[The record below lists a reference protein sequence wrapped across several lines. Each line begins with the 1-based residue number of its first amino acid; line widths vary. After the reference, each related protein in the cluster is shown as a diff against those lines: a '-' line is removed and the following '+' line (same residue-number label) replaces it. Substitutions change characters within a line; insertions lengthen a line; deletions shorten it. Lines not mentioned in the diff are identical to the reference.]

1 MGPSTAVCKGTSCA
15 YSHRRQ
21 ICKLLK
27 CSGIC
32 IWHCAVPSVCAH
44 LRFVDNAGRGSGSGD
59 RRYGIGTCSNR
70 VAPASFSEQTYLA
83 SMYIEDF
90 VLVRKQSVRFG
101 TGMNVISGQ
110 SGSGKSVLLNA
121 FNVVLGMQASSDMVR
136 SPADVAGK
144 VSFAGMIC
152 FGARAHN
159 IQRVHTNFRWR
170 TGAIV
175 GSAQRDMGSNYAVVH
190 DNVWYGV
197 VQTTKLHFFHI
208 FAQPHVEG
216 SDWTFMLQSLK
227 AHSYCQLKQVTQ
239 CHSFYWAW
247 VCHLHC
253 CQIQG
258 MARSA
263 SGGRFTLS
271 KVHQMTASPAQVYLS
286 TCQI

>member
-1 MGPSTAVCKGTSCA
+1 MHGRGFRCKACKHRILARGMQSELRRAGDARQLHVTFDLRAHVQTISLVDASVDASSSVSDARMYRMSPSTAVCKGTSCA
-15 YSHRRQ
+15 YSQRRQ

-44 LRFVDNAGRGSGSGD
+44 LRFVDNGGRGSGD
-59 RRYGIGTCSNR
+59 RRYGIRTCSNR
-70 VAPASFSEQTYLA
+70 VAPASFSEQTFLA

-144 VSFAGMIC
+144 VSFAGMSS

-175 GSAQRDMGSNYAVVH
+175 GSAQRNMGTNYAVVH

-197 VQTTKLHFFHI
+197 VQTT
-208 FAQPHVEG
+208 
-216 SDWTFMLQSLK
+216 T
-227 AHSYCQLKQVTQ
+227 
-239 CHSFYWAW
+239 SFLPY
-247 VCHLHC
+247 
-253 CQIQG
+253 I
-258 MARSA
+258 RTET
-263 SGGRFTLS
+263 R
-271 KVHQMTASPAQVYLS
+271 
-286 TCQI
+286 